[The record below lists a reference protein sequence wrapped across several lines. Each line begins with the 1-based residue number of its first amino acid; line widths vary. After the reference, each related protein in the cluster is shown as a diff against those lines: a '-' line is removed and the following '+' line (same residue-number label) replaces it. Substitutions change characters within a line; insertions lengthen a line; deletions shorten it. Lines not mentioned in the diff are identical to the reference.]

1 LSQISNYKLQYFF
14 GDTLARETAVEA
26 TGYLEDIIPA
36 SLVTNKNLKIKL
48 VNNEQK
54 EVLTQDFASV
64 EKGRL
69 FSVLPNKFEKEI
81 LKFELKDKEI
91 TDNCFWEYS
100 IGKNLEKGQV
110 KAKNGNCEILIK
122 PTNTTKNSQALLK
135 VTAKDRDYYQL
146 INTQTQIAVGTFD
159 VFANT
164 SLNEQN
170 GLEVKLVATNILDK
184 NGNLVNGETIKWNYN
199 GISATSQISGGQASI
214 LVANVGQLE
223 DGFAKLDLDIK
234 TGKAVAKNNNLK
246 FFVGDKKIAQRSSDI
261 EILNYS
267 DYSTTGEY
275 EMIITKSSCNVYLD
289 KLLLNSILIDGI
301 CYTGYK
307 LETGKYLLNF
317 VKNNRSIGNLDLEIG
332 PKIQTSNI
340 IENIITSNTKIEA
353 TLFDGANQYKFE
365 EENGSLKIYKDGLD
379 PLKNYKIIYKI
390 ISDSKTITK
399 EVTLKGEKIMQK

>member
-1 LSQISNYKLQYFF
+1 
-14 GDTLARETAVEA
+14 
-26 TGYLEDIIPA
+26 
-36 SLVTNKNLKIKL
+36 
-48 VNNEQK
+48 
-54 EVLTQDFASV
+54 
-64 EKGRL
+64 
-69 FSVLPNKFEKEI
+69 
-81 LKFELKDKEI
+81 
-91 TDNCFWEYS
+91 
-100 IGKNLEKGQV
+100 
-110 KAKNGNCEILIK
+110 LIK

-267 DYSTTGEY
+267 NYSTTGEY

-289 KLLLNSILIDGI
+289 KFLLNSILIDGI
-301 CYTGYK
+301 CYAGYK